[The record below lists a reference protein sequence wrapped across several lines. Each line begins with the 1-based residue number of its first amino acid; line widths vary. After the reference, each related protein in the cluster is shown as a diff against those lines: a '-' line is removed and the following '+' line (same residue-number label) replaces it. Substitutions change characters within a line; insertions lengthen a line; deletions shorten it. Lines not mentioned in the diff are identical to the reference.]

1 MSAYKKLNKQDAFI
15 TPYTAHKKY
24 TFSRPHFE
32 DSGIDFFT
40 AVSGSDTK
48 IVTSQY
54 TPSLSYKV
62 YITNSGSY
70 SDINDWIN
78 QLLVSPGALDPG
90 ELWVLQNAADQYPGL
105 NPNIDG
111 DGKPTDI
118 FIHKRDQNNVSIE
131 NIVNDWTD
139 LIYKVKDLNS
149 PTLSDIDVSITS
161 ITAYADAYHLTLDST
176 NTVVNQPIS
185 SNSTPSPVQL
195 TPSTYT
201 LTSKVSTLFSPKA
214 DPTTGNI
221 STQYKRLTYDSIK
234 HLYYSTQ
241 NAPIPSS
248 GSFINYDQTTLLNSG
263 SRELPVTASVISIP
277 RSIIGNAIR
286 PGSLV
291 MSEFGQNYVSSS
303 YVSQSFI
310 IGIGDGLNATD
321 DREGNLIHTDV
332 TGSTRKIGD
341 VIYPHGMVILT
352 DEHFVNRLTDDI
364 NYRVYTLSLENDVD
378 IFTHQ
383 YRCRVKESDLNHTF
397 NPSAVTGSLG
407 IKASNVT
414 GSCFQP
420 YISTVGLYNDAHE
433 LVAVGKLGQPIPKSQ
448 TTDMTFVI
456 NLDI

>member
-24 TFSRPHFE
+24 TLDRLYFE
-32 DSGIDFFT
+32 DNGIDFFT

-48 IVTSQY
+48 TVTTQY
-54 TPSLSYKV
+54 TPSLEYE
-62 YITNSGSY
+62 TNLSPSGSY
-70 SDINDWIN
+70 TSVNNW
-78 QLLVSPGALDPG
+78 LTVVSNYPFNPGK
-90 ELWVLQNAADQYPGL
+90 LWVLSNLG
-105 NPNIDG
+105 G
-111 DGKPTDI
+111 DDKPTDAY
-118 FIHKRDQNNVSIE
+118 IHITDANGLNISGIVS
-131 NIVNDWTD
+131 NWTD
-139 LIYKVKDLNS
+139 MTYKV
-149 PTLSDIDVSITS
+149 LSGQAPGLFDQDVLITNV
-161 ITAYADAYHLTLDST
+161 TAFGDGYHLELDST
-176 NTVVNQPIS
+176 NTVVPSQPS
-185 SNSTPSPVQL
+185 SLHNARDVSI

-201 LTSKVSTLFSPKA
+201 LTSKVSTLFSPKV

-241 NAPIPSS
+241 NAPTPSS
-248 GSFINYDQTTLLNSG
+248 GSFINYDQTTLLSSG
-263 SRELPVTASVISIP
+263 SRELPVTASVLSIP

-291 MSEFGQNYVSSS
+291 MSEFGSNYVSSS
-303 YVSQSFI
+303 YVSQSFVA
-310 IGIGDGLNATD
+310 GIGNGLNAAD
-321 DREGNLIHTDV
+321 DKEGNLIHTDI

-341 VIYPHGMVILT
+341 VIYPHGMVIITDQYFIDRLNDTGTYRPYKLT
-352 DEHFVNRLTDDI
+352 
-364 NYRVYTLSLENDVD
+364 LENDVD

-397 NPSAVTGSLG
+397 NPSAVSGSLG
-407 IKASNVT
+407 VKTSNVT

>member
-24 TFSRPHFE
+24 TIYRPYFE
-32 DSGIDFFT
+32 DNGIDFFT
-40 AVSGSDTK
+40 AISGSDTK
-48 IVTSQY
+48 TVTSQY
-54 TPSLSYKV
+54 TPSLSYQV
-62 YITNSGSY
+62 YLNNSGSY
-70 SDINDWIN
+70 SDVNDWIDELITFN
-78 QLLVSPGALDPG
+78 LVDPG
-90 ELWVLQNAADQYPGL
+90 ELWVLQNAADKYPTL
-105 NPNIDG
+105 NPNIGG

-139 LIYKVKDLNS
+139 LIYKTRDPNS
-149 PTLSDIDVSITS
+149 LTLYDNDVSITG
-161 ITAYADAYHLTLDST
+161 ITAYANGYHLTLDNT
-176 NTVVNQPIS
+176 NTVVNQPMS
-185 SNSTPSPVQL
+185 GPSTPKPVQI

-201 LTSKVSTLFSPKA
+201 TTTTINTLFSPTT
-214 DPTTGNI
+214 DPTSGII
-221 STQYKRLTYDSIK
+221 STQYERLTYNSIK

-241 NAPIPSS
+241 NAPIISS
-248 GSFINYDQTTLLNSG
+248 GSYVNYDQTTLLNSG
-263 SRELPVTASVISIP
+263 SRELPVSASILSIP

-291 MSEFGQNYVSSS
+291 MSEYGHEYVSSS

-310 IGIGDGLNATD
+310 IGVGDGLNATD
-321 DREGNLIHTDV
+321 DKEGNLIHTDI

-341 VIYPHGMVILT
+341 VIYPHGLVILT
-352 DEHFVNRLTDDI
+352 DQYFIDRLNDVD
-364 NYRVYTLSLENDVD
+364 NYRTYTLVLENDVD

-397 NPSAVTGSLG
+397 NPSALSGSQG
-407 IKASNVT
+407 IKSANVT
-414 GSCFQP
+414 GSCFHP

-433 LVAVGKLGQPIPKSQ
+433 LIAVGKLGQPIPKSD